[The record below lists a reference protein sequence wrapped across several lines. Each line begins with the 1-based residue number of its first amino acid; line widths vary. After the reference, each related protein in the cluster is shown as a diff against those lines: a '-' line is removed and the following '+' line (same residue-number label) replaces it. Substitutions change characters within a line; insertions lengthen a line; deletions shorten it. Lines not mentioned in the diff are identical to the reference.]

1 MSVCALRV
9 DSIDGRCIQLKWSS
23 STGRDCKPVA
33 RMSSFISSFRL
44 LLFFFL
50 LRLLPSPLLC
60 PAFCVLF
67 YFIFRPSYSLS
78 LFLSPTTYILS
89 IPSAFF
95 RFFLL
100 FFFLP
105 HAAGMPVYQR
115 SYYVH
120 LQIVHRW
127 RRPRAAAL
135 TIQNEGNGV
144 W

>member
-60 PAFCVLF
+60 PAFFVLF
-67 YFIFRPSYSLS
+67 YFSPLLFSLS
-78 LFLSPTTYILS
+78 LSLSYNVYTLDSFGIL
-89 IPSAFF
+89 PLLPFV
-95 RFFLL
+95 FLL
-100 FFFLP
+100 ATRGRDARGPTLVLRTFTNCTSL
-105 HAAGMPVYQR
+105 ATTSR
-115 SYYVH
+115 SSSD
-120 LQIVHRW
+120 
-127 RRPRAAAL
+127 
-135 TIQNEGNGV
+135 NSK
-144 W
+144 

>member
-1 MSVCALRV
+1 M
-9 DSIDGRCIQLKWSS
+9 RCVWIRSTADVYSS
-23 STGRDCKPVA
+23 SGPLQLAETASQSLACLLSSVRSA
-33 RMSSFISSFRL
+33 SSSSSFFSV
-44 LLFFFL
+44 FFL
-50 LRLLPSPLLC
+50 PLSFARL
-60 PAFCVLF
+60 FLF

-78 LFLSPTTYILS
+78 LFLSHTTYILS

-105 HAAGMPVYQR
+105 HAAGMPVDH
-115 SYYVH
+115 SNYVH